1 MAAIFAVYAAV
12 LIGIGFLFRGSV
24 RSREQTY
31 LAGRKLSSPIVAVS
45 LSATAI
51 GGSATVALASFVHSH
66 GLSGVWLDLPLGLAL
81 ITGGFLL
88 ARKIRATGCLS
99 LPQIGGRL
107 YGGGFRLSV
116 AVLVAMAEV
125 AWFALLLRAA
135 APFLRGITSLPESV
149 CMVITALIFLCYTLM
164 GGQTAVA
171 WTDLLQLLLVLGAG
185 LILPALAVLRR
196 TDWLAGLPD
205 GSLAFPTGSGLDLPA
220 VFGLLAMIGL
230 PGLVGGDV
238 YGKILSARDVS
249 TARRGTV
256 AAGAVKIFSAALV
269 AVIALGGR
277 VLFPES
283 GGDGLLA
290 DVIEVVMSPWL
301 ASLAFLAFLAAM
313 MSSADS
319 VLLTGTTIVDVD
331 LLPSGK
337 NRLSHRI
344 RFSLTAGALGAA
356 GLVLAMLSTGIVEL
370 LKWAY
375 TVFAAGAPLPVLAG
389 LCNKRRVQGPWAVS
403 SLLGGGAT
411 AVAAKLVGAQQAVLY
426 GLLVS
431 ALLIT
436 LGRFSKNSKNP
447 PLGSQARSA
456 W

>member
-24 RSREQTY
+24 RNREQTY

-66 GLSGVWLDLPLGLAL
+66 GLAGVWLDLPLGLAL
-81 ITGGFLL
+81 VTGGFLL

-107 YGGGFRLSV
+107 YGGGFRLAV
-116 AVLVAMAEV
+116 AALVAMAEV

-149 CMVITALIFLCYTLM
+149 CMVIIALTFLCYTLM

-185 LILPALAVLRR
+185 LIIPALAVLRR
-196 TDWLAGLPD
+196 TDCLAGLPD
-205 GSLAFPTGSGLDLPA
+205 GSLSFPTGSGLDLPA

-238 YGKILSARDVS
+238 YGKILSSRDVS
-249 TARRGTV
+249 TARKGTV
-256 AAGAVKIFSAALV
+256 AAGAIKLLSTALV

-277 VLFPES
+277 VLLPES

-290 DVIEVVMSPWL
+290 EVIEAVTSPWL

-319 VLLTGTTIVDVD
+319 VLLTGATVVDVD
-331 LLPSGK
+331 LLPGRA
-337 NRLSHRI
+337 NRLPHRI
-344 RFSLTAGALGAA
+344 RYTLISGLLGTAGLALA
-356 GLVLAMLSTGIVEL
+356 VLSTGIVEL

-389 LCNKRRVQGPWAVS
+389 LLCERRARGPWAVS

-411 AVAAKLVGAQQAVLY
+411 AVAAKLAGAQQAVLY

-431 ALLIT
+431 ALPLIYGT
-436 LGRFSKNSKNP
+436 FMKK
-447 PLGSQARSA
+447 
-456 W
+456 